1 MKTALIC
8 GISGQDGAYLA
19 QLLLSKNYTVF
30 GTSRDIDLA
39 NWSSLKYLGIYEKV
53 NLVSMSPVDFRSVL
67 EVFNKSN
74 PDEVYYLAGQSS
86 VALSFEQPVETIQ
99 SIVLGTLNMLEAC
112 KMMHKEIKL
121 YNAGSSECFG
131 DINEKLAD
139 EQTRFHPQ
147 SPYAVGKSSSYWLV
161 ANYRASYNIFACTGI
176 LFNHESP
183 LRPIRFV
190 TQKIVKTAHRIANG
204 SDEKLILG
212 RLDIVRDWG
221 WAPDYVEAMWLML
234 QQQKPEDLVIAT
246 GESNSLEQFVDE
258 VFKYY
263 KLNWKDYVIQDEK
276 YFRPSELKIS
286 KANPSLALKKIN
298 WKAKKGLKEIA
309 FLMCE
314 SLLDREKVYDEIS
327 K

>member
-30 GTSRDIDLA
+30 GTSRDIELA
-39 NWSSLKYLGIYEKV
+39 NWSSLTYLGIYEKV
-53 NLVSMSPVDFRSVL
+53 NLLSMSPVDFRSVL
-67 EVFNKSN
+67 EVFNKCN

-112 KMMHKEIKL
+112 KLSAKKVKL

-131 DINEKLAD
+131 DIADNLAD
-139 EQTRFHPQ
+139 EKTKFHPQ
-147 SPYAVGKSSSYWLV
+147 SPYAVGKSTSYWLV
-161 ANYRASYNIFACTGI
+161 ANYRDSYNLFACTGI

-183 LRPIRFV
+183 LRPVRFV
-190 TQKIVKTAHRIANG
+190 TQKIVQTARRIANG

-234 QQQKPEDLVIAT
+234 QKEVPEDFVIAT
-246 GESNSLEQFVDE
+246 GESNSLEYFVSE
-258 VFKYY
+258 VFNNFG
-263 KLNWKDYVIQDEK
+263 LNWKDFVVQDKK
-276 YFRPSELKIS
+276 YFRPSELQIS
-286 KANPSLALKKIN
+286 RANPAKALRELK
-298 WKAKKGLKEIA
+298 WKASKDLKAITA
-309 FLMCE
+309 LLCE
-314 SLLDREKVYDEIS
+314 TGYSAK
-327 K
+327 

>member
-19 QLLLSKNYTVF
+19 QLLLSKNYSIY
-30 GTSRDIDLA
+30 GTSRDVDLA
-39 NWSSLKYLGIYEKV
+39 NWDSLKLLDIYDKV
-53 NLVSMSPVDFRSVL
+53 NLISMSPVDFRSVL
-67 EVFNKSN
+67 EVFNKSQ

-112 KMMHKEIKL
+112 KLSVKNIKL

-131 DINEKLAD
+131 DIDEKLAD

-147 SPYAVGKSSSYWLV
+147 SPYAVGKSTAYWLV
-161 ANYRASYNIFACTGI
+161 ANYRDSYNLFACTGI

-183 LRPIRFV
+183 LRPSRFV

-204 SDEKLILG
+204 SEEKLTLG
-212 RLDIVRDWG
+212 RLDIIRDWG

-234 QQQKPEDLVIAT
+234 QQDDPEDLVIAT
-246 GESNSLEQFVDE
+246 GQSNTLECFVDE

-263 KLNWKDYVIQDEK
+263 NLNWKEFVIQDEK

-286 KANPSLALKKIN
+286 KANPSLALRKIN
-298 WKAKKGLKEIA
+298 WKAKKVLKEIVV
-309 FLMCE
+309 LMCE
-314 SLLDREKVYDEIS
+314 SIQS
-327 K
+327 

>member
-19 QLLLSKNYTVF
+19 ELLLKKNYTVF
-30 GTSRDIDLA
+30 GTSRDIEIA
-39 NWSSLKYLGIYEKV
+39 NWNSLRTLGIYDKV
-53 NLVSMSPVDFRSVL
+53 NLISMSPVDFRSVL
-67 EVFNKSN
+67 EVFNKSQ

-112 KMMHKEIKL
+112 KLSVKNIKL

-131 DINEKLAD
+131 DIDEKLAD

-147 SPYAVGKSSSYWLV
+147 SPYAVGKSTAYWLV
-161 ANYRASYNIFACTGI
+161 ANYRDSYNLFACTGI

-183 LRPIRFV
+183 LRPSRFV
-190 TQKIVKTAHRIANG
+190 TQKIVKAAYRIANG

-212 RLDIVRDWG
+212 RLDIIRDWG
-221 WAPDYVEAMWLML
+221 WAPEYVEAMWLML
-234 QQQKPEDLVIAT
+234 QQDKPEDLVIAT
-246 GESNSLEQFVDE
+246 GQSYSLEHFVDE

-263 KLNWKDYVIQDEK
+263 NLNWKDFVIQDKK

-286 KANPSLALKKIN
+286 KANPSLALKNIN
-298 WKAKKGLKEIA
+298 WKAKKDLKEIA
-309 FLMCE
+309 VLMCQSIE
-314 SLLDREKVYDEIS
+314 LKN
-327 K
+327 

>member
-112 KMMHKEIKL
+112 KMSHKKIKL

-131 DINEKLAD
+131 DINE
-139 EQTRFHPQ
+139 TRANEATSFSPQ
-147 SPYAVGKSSSYWLV
+147 SPYAVGKSTSYWLV

-221 WAPDYVEAMWLML
+221 WAPDYVEAMWLIL

>member
-19 QLLLSKNYTVF
+19 ELLLKKNYTVF
-30 GTSRDIDLA
+30 GTSRDIEIA
-39 NWSSLKYLGIYEKV
+39 NWNSLKILGIYEKV
-53 NLVSMSPVDFRSVL
+53 NLISMSPVDFRSVL
-67 EVFNKSN
+67 EVFNKTL

-112 KMMHKEIKL
+112 KLSVKNIKL

-131 DINEKLAD
+131 DIDEKLAD
-139 EQTRFHPQ
+139 EQTRFNPQ
-147 SPYAVGKSSSYWLV
+147 SPYAVGKSTAYWLV
-161 ANYRASYNIFACTGI
+161 ANYRDSYNIFACTGI

-183 LRPIRFV
+183 LRPLRFV
-190 TQKIVKTAHRIANG
+190 TQKIVKTAYRISKG
-204 SDEKLILG
+204 SEEKLILG
-212 RLDIVRDWG
+212 RLDIIRDWG
-221 WAPDYVEAMWLML
+221 WAPEYVEAMWLML
-234 QQQKPEDLVIAT
+234 QEEKPEDLVIAT
-246 GESNSLEQFVDE
+246 GQSYSLEHFVDE

-263 KLNWKDYVIQDEK
+263 NLNWKDFVIQDEK

-298 WKAKKGLKEIA
+298 WKATKGLKEIA
-309 FLMCE
+309 FLMCQSIE
-314 SLLDREKVYDEIS
+314 LYNNK
-327 K
+327 